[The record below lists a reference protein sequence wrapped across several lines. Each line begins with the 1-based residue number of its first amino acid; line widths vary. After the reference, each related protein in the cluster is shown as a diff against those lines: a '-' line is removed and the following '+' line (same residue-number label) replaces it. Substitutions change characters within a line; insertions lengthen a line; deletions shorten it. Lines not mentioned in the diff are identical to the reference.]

1 MKPSLRPTNP
11 ATIWRSGDCII
22 AELPRGN
29 LTHTVSV
36 PFTTEGLA
44 KIINLL
50 AHRTEASKIGT
61 AGEPTQ
67 HLINKQP
74 PGKIKK
80 PATPVYDLA
89 KVRRV
94 GKVKMSVEQMESTKE
109 VLRKLGMI

>member
-11 ATIWRSGDCII
+11 ATIWRSGDSII

-50 AHRTEASKIGT
+50 AHRTESSKIGED
-61 AGEPTQ
+61 GEPTQ
-67 HLINKQP
+67 HLINKKP
-74 PGKIKK
+74 PI
-80 PATPVYDLA
+80 YDLA
-89 KVRRV
+89 KVRRM
-94 GKVKMSVEQMESTKE
+94 GKVKMSAEQMESTKE